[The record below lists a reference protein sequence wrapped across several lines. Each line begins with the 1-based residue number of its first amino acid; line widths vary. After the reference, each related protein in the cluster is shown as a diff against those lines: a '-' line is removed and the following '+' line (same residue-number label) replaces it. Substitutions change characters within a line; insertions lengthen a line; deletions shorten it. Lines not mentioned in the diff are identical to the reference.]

1 MSNEKTFQEFLKR
14 IKRGRKFE
22 EWERSYWNTE
32 LNSAREF
39 EAPTKWEGKKGRVDI
54 RLKLEENG
62 EVVLVEIKATDW
74 DKIKENRVRPTAL
87 RHSRQ
92 IWRYI
97 EDHLNPLD
105 VIASIV
111 YPPSPITPG
120 RKERVEEILN
130 ERGIQVV
137 WRNEYSLNSEEVGAQ
152 D

>member
-1 MSNEKTFQEFLKR
+1 MTKEDTFLEF
-14 IKRGRKFE
+14 IQQVKRGRKFE

-32 LNSAREF
+32 LNAAREF
-39 EAPTKWEGKKGRVDI
+39 EAPTQWAGKKGRVDI

-74 DKIKENRVRPTAL
+74 DKLKENRVRPTAL

-92 IWRYI
+92 VWRYI

-111 YPPSPITPG
+111 YPPSPTIPG
-120 RKERVEEILN
+120 RKEQIEQILN
-130 ERGIQVV
+130 DRGIQVV
-137 WRNEYSLNSEEVGAQ
+137 WRDEYLPN
-152 D
+152 